1 MNTKLMTNI
10 DSYFYNFIS
19 TESKNKKITKREML
33 EKIIWEYIESQ
44 KNKEIEK
51 SYALMWKDEEYL
63 SEMQQ
68 NTIYLGNI

>member
-1 MNTKLMTNI
+1 MLKNI
-10 DSYFYNFIS
+10 
-19 TESKNKKITKREML
+19 
-33 EKIIWEYIESQ
+33 
-44 KNKEIEK
+44 EIEK